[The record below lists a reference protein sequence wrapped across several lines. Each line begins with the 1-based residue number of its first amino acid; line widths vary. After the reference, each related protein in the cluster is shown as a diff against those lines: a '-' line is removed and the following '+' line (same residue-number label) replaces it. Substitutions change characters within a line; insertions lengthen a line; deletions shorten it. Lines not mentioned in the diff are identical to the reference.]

1 MGIAEAFVVDVKVEG
16 GLRRARFGCH
26 SGRGLRRLSRLTEFV
41 TRLTRVSSRVSKYK
55 SITDDIERLCCCNTS
70 AALTS
75 STFLTTASTM
85 SLPRSNYDPR
95 RVCINPFPAITLG
108 KHRRTIGIY
117 LAGGLVRLFCLDVPY
132 VI

>member
-1 MGIAEAFVVDVKVEG
+1 MGRSRANDRAMGMYVG
-16 GLRRARFGCH
+16 GTRKLTQTDAN
-26 SGRGLRRLSRLTEFV
+26 GRNTGASQAQHGRN
-41 TRLTRVSSRVSKYK
+41 
-55 SITDDIERLCCCNTS
+55 IDATDDTHRQDTS

>member
-1 MGIAEAFVVDVKVEG
+1 
-16 GLRRARFGCH
+16 
-26 SGRGLRRLSRLTEFV
+26 
-41 TRLTRVSSRVSKYK
+41 
-55 SITDDIERLCCCNTS
+55 
-70 AALTS
+70 
-75 STFLTTASTM
+75 M

>member
-1 MGIAEAFVVDVKVEG
+1 MQVNHG
-16 GLRRARFGCH
+16 
-26 SGRGLRRLSRLTEFV
+26 
-41 TRLTRVSSRVSKYK
+41 
-55 SITDDIERLCCCNTS
+55 S
-70 AALTS
+70 AAAAQAQQVLTS
-75 STFLTTASTM
+75 SIFLTTASTM